1 LANIYTL
8 APQPWLVFLD
18 DRGIF
23 IPNGQ
28 LAIYWAGTS
37 TPALTYTTAQGVPHP
52 FPISLDGEG
61 RVPGGLYLQP
71 GLTYKFVLHEPQVE
85 EPLDGGIIRSQDHV
99 NAVPSSIGS
108 TLSITVPGSYVI
120 DGAGVDVIEYV
131 GVGDV
136 TIRGITGGVQGQ
148 GITIQNLSSSVVWL
162 STSDPGAGPGNTL
175 VNIVSY
181 GEMPLVAFRANA
193 HYTYL
198 SGEWRMGTYE
208 MGNPIS
214 PAFDPLAY
222 GGAAGMTW
230 TVNPGDVQYEN
241 FYLTGRTLSYSFW
254 IANTSVGG
262 TPSPYLLRHLPYGW
276 NLLEGNTLSGILT
289 QDAGSP
295 LALGVALMF
304 SNTQVRFER
313 VPLNTPWTISADSTS
328 VIGRVEILLR

>member
-1 LANIYTL
+1 LALYTL
-8 APQPWLVFLD
+8 APQPWLIFLD

-52 FPISLDGEG
+52 FPITLDGEG

-120 DGAGVDVIEYV
+120 DAAGVDVIEYT
-131 GVGDV
+131 GVGDM
-136 TIRGITGGVQGQ
+136 TIRGLTGGVQGQ
-148 GITIQNLSSSVVWL
+148 GLTIQNLSGSTVWL
-162 STSDPGAGPGNTL
+162 STSDPAAGPGNTL
-175 VNIVSY
+175 VNLVSV
-181 GEMPLVAFRANA
+181 GPMPLISFRSNA

-208 MGNPIS
+208 MGNPVH
-214 PAFDPLAY
+214 PPFDAADY
-222 GGAAGMTW
+222 TGIGGAGGTW
-230 TVNPGDVQYEN
+230 EVEPGDIVYEN
-241 FYLTGRTLSYSFW
+241 FLLAGRTVSYSFY
-254 IANTSVGG
+254 IQNTSVTGA
-262 TPSPYLLRHLPYGW
+262 PIYLLRRLPFGW
-276 NLLEGNTLSGILT
+276 NLLEGNTVSGILVMDNGA
-289 QDAGSP
+289 QFA
-295 LALGVALMF
+295 LAVALMYDAR
-304 SNTQVRFER
+304 NVRFER
-313 VPLNTPWTISADSTS
+313 VAIGTPWSPSVNNTS
-328 VIGRVEILLR
+328 MIGRVEIVLA